1 VHILK
6 FNCFT
11 SISLL
16 KCSSKLTSRLTWSVA
31 DGACQVSDRPKWS
44 GANMAQALGHLQLE
58 ETSSA
63 MEGLICISFSVPD

>member
-1 VHILK
+1 
-6 FNCFT
+6 
-11 SISLL
+11 
-16 KCSSKLTSRLTWSVA
+16 
-31 DGACQVSDRPKWS
+31 VSDRPKWS